1 MKDEPTIVRYRPDPD
16 DVQAPDWSRV
26 DAMTAEERHAAALS
40 DPDAQP
46 ASKEQLARGRNLFV
60 RHLRRRLR
68 LTQEEFAA
76 RYHLPPTT
84 VREWEEG
91 VRELSDTE
99 RAYLRAIAQNP
110 DGVLQARGTP

>member
-1 MKDEPTIVRYRPDPD
+1 MTDE
-16 DVQAPDWSRV
+16 Q
-26 DAMTAEERHAAALS
+26 RHAAALS

-46 ASKEQLARGRNLFV
+46 ASREQLARGRNLFV
-60 RHLRRRLR
+60 RHLRRRLH
-68 LTQEEFAA
+68 LSQEEFAT

-91 VRELSDTE
+91 LREPNDTE

-110 DGVLQARGTP
+110 DAVLQARGTA